1 MYFKRTLNLAFH
13 TYPIHLKSL
22 LLQLAVVALV
32 VAIVALFFFN
42 TGGQIVDEIKAEK
55 VIEQATGIIEDI
67 VEGKT
72 SEEDGFNDKIVDFVD
87 SLKNVFTAIPN
98 LVQKVSLAVWLFII
112 LGYVLYFFFGMTLYV
127 NMYAINRFMSTNVS
141 GFYLWTYIKEFK
153 NNLKINLSAAL
164 ICMIFDAGVAMAVVG
179 AYVMAFSGWGT
190 VGIVVSVL
198 LFIFLLSIRRTVLS
212 YWIPTF
218 IVEECGVKEAFKK
231 SVGMMLDDFGKLLL
245 KTFIVIFAT
254 VALALVSMWLFEV
267 VWAGVI
273 IILLSLIAGHYLTC
287 SYLVDY
293 YEHNHKTYFTKKV
306 KLSSLT
312 GDGENTSE
320 N

>member
-1 MYFKRTLNLAFH
+1 MYFKRTLSLAFH
-13 TYPIHLKSL
+13 TYPTHLKSL
-22 LLQLAVVALV
+22 LLQLVFVALV

-42 TGGQIVDEIKAEK
+42 TVGQVVDEIKAEN
-55 VIEQATGIIEDI
+55 VIKQATKIIEDI

-72 SEEDGFNDKIVDFVD
+72 AEEDGFNDKIVDFVD
-87 SLKNVFTAIPN
+87 SLKNIFTAIPN
-98 LVQKVSLAVWLFII
+98 LAQKVSIAVWLFII
-112 LGYVLYFFFGMTLYV
+112 LGYMLYFFFGMTLYV

-153 NNLKINLSAAL
+153 NNLRINLFAAL
-164 ICMIFDAGVAMAVVG
+164 ICMLFDASMVMTVVG

-198 LFIFLLSIRRTVLS
+198 LFIFLLSLRRTVLS
-212 YWIPTF
+212 YWVPTF
-218 IVEECGVKEAFKK
+218 IVEECDVKEAFKK

-245 KTFIVIFAT
+245 KTFIVVFIA
-254 VALALVSMWLFEV
+254 VALALVSIWLFDV
-267 VWAGVI
+267 VWAGVV
-273 IILLSLIAGHYLTC
+273 IILLSLIGSHYLTC
-287 SYLVDY
+287 SYLLDY

-306 KLSSLT
+306 KLSALI
-312 GDGENTSE
+312 GDGENTLE